1 MASNSSFD
9 IVSETSLEEVQNAVN
24 QSMMEIRQRFDFKN
38 SKSEITLDKG
48 ENQMVLVSDDEAKM
62 NSVIDVLEGKLVR
75 RKVSI
80 NALEY
85 GKIELASG
93 GSVRQTVKIQQ
104 GIPTEKGKEI
114 AKFIKSLGAKVQSQI
129 MDKQVRVSGKKK
141 DDLQTV
147 MASLKEKDFGIDMSF
162 TNLPMT
168 LTETVDRA
176 PRTTPP
182 SRSELSRYPQK
193 ATSVRRWA
201 IGLRSSCRWS
211 RWRARLTIA

>member
-162 TNLPMT
+162 TNY
-168 LTETVDRA
+168 R
-176 PRTTPP
+176 
-182 SRSELSRYPQK
+182 
-193 ATSVRRWA
+193 
-201 IGLRSSCRWS
+201 
-211 RWRARLTIA
+211 

>member
-48 ENQMVLVSDDEAKM
+48 ENQMVLVSDDEVKM
-62 NSVIDVLEGKLVR
+62 NSVIDVLQGKLVR

-93 GSVRQTVKIQQ
+93 GTVRQTVKIQQ
-104 GIPTEKGKEI
+104 GIPTDKGKEI
-114 AKFIKSLGAKVQSQI
+114 AKFIKGLGVKVQSQI
-129 MDKQVRVSGKKK
+129 MDKQVRITGKKK
-141 DDLQTV
+141 DDLQAV
-147 MASLKEKDFGIDMSF
+147 MASLREKDFGIDMSF
-162 TNLPMT
+162 TNY
-168 LTETVDRA
+168 R
-176 PRTTPP
+176 
-182 SRSELSRYPQK
+182 
-193 ATSVRRWA
+193 
-201 IGLRSSCRWS
+201 
-211 RWRARLTIA
+211 